1 MIASQGTDSFD
12 VLTIPVSSISSQ
24 FIKNLEY
31 VLDFFGLFGARE
43 VFVSSWFM
51 SKWNANSVATSALK
65 MLPAQIQGFV
75 NVEGA

>member
-12 VLTIPVSSISSQ
+12 VLTIPVRSISGQ

-31 VLDFFGLFGARE
+31 VLDFFGLFELGKC
-43 VFVSSWFM
+43 FVSSWFM
-51 SKWNANSVATSALK
+51 SRWNANSVATSALK
-65 MLPAQIQGFV
+65 VLPAQIQGFV